1 MRKLN
6 ENRLTKIY
14 TPIFLD
20 AKCSGIQHL
29 AALIKDLELGSRV
42 NLIPQS
48 ETDEV
53 GDIYSYIV
61 GPINNELNK
70 LAKENIEFAHF
81 ENIAL
86 TRSIVK

>member
-1 MRKLN
+1 MRKLH
-6 ENRLTKIY
+6 ENRLTKIN

-20 AKCSGIQHL
+20 ATCSGIQHL

-61 GPINNELNK
+61 NPINKELNK
-70 LAKENIEFAHF
+70 LAKENIDFSHF
-81 ENIAL
+81 DNIAL
-86 TRSIVK
+86 TRSIIK